1 MSMSLSRE
9 VKFSNTWS
17 TDHVELISSIQRDYI
32 FVSAD
37 QLLFIPFLSLFKSV
51 DLMIQQFFKG
61 KDSWDQFVEKGE
73 EDRLDGK
80 LLPKTKGEIDS
91 TRGEKIIQRMER

>member
-1 MSMSLSRE
+1 
-9 VKFSNTWS
+9 
-17 TDHVELISSIQRDYI
+17 
-32 FVSAD
+32 
-37 QLLFIPFLSLFKSV
+37 
-51 DLMIQQFFKG
+51 MIQQFFKG